1 MSEWFSSN
9 YQLILWAFLAFSVNK
24 TGLHITSHGV
34 VWLRCLMNISNQV
47 NITWLYIFF
56 STANRNIDLGVR
68 IDTTSL
74 SSAVVECSFFQPLYN
89 CTIDYGTDPSYTN
102 LEYQDTSSTLGR
114 IAIIRLLQILRPDTV
129 YYYVV
134 SAVSNS
140 QCVRVQGRFRA
151 GGHMSFIHL
160 TIRKLSVSLAPPK
173 SGLGCGQGRE
183 ITFSCCTKSA
193 YTSPPN
199 YCKCD
204 KNVFWK
210 QMYVCRDKP
219 SNTSGKMK

>member
-1 MSEWFSSN
+1 
-9 YQLILWAFLAFSVNK
+9 
-24 TGLHITSHGV
+24 
-34 VWLRCLMNISNQV
+34 MNISNQV
-47 NITWLYIFF
+47 DITWLCIFF
-56 STANRNIDLGVR
+56 STANRNIDLGVH

-114 IAIIRLLQILRPDTV
+114 IAIIRLLQILRADTV

-151 GGHMSFIHL
+151 GGHMSFIHF
-160 TIRKLSVSLAPPK
+160 TIRNYLSAWLHPKVVWDVVKEGKNYFLLLHKECIYFSKLL
-173 SGLGCGQGRE
+173 
-183 ITFSCCTKSA
+183 
-193 YTSPPN
+193 
-199 YCKCD
+199 
-204 KNVFWK
+204 
-210 QMYVCRDKP
+210 
-219 SNTSGKMK
+219 